1 MPPSICIKT
10 MKKTLIAF
18 LSILLAGFSMSSKPL
33 SEIVARD
40 PFIYADVKSG
50 WYYLY
55 KQKPL
60 SPESPTGGVEI
71 YKSRDLM
78 DWEGPVPVMTIPA
91 DNWITGT
98 IWAPEMHYYKGKYY
112 IFGTVNTGLTW
123 KGTRPEWPPYTYRG
137 TQTFSSK
144 SPEGPFCPVNKDGPV
159 PPMTDMT
166 LDGTLWVEDGIPY
179 MVYCHEWVDVTDGTI
194 EYVRMS
200 KDLGR
205 SMSEPRVL
213 FHASSAKWSN
223 GDPDKYGT
231 HYVSDGPFFYKSK
244 TGELLMIWS
253 SFSQGRYAIG
263 LARSVTGRL
272 AGPWVHEDEP
282 INKED
287 GGHGSIFKTFDGR
300 LAIVFHT
307 PNFNSPAHP
316 VIYELID
323 EGSRLRIGD
332 VISR

>member
-1 MPPSICIKT
+1 
-10 MKKTLIAF
+10 
-18 LSILLAGFSMSSKPL
+18 
-33 SEIVARD
+33 
-40 PFIYADVKSG
+40 
-50 WYYLY
+50 
-55 KQKPL
+55 
-60 SPESPTGGVEI
+60 
-71 YKSRDLM
+71 
-78 DWEGPVPVMTIPA
+78 
-91 DNWITGT
+91 
-98 IWAPEMHYYKGKYY
+98 
-112 IFGTVNTGLTW
+112 
-123 KGTRPEWPPYTYRG
+123 
-137 TQTFSSK
+137 
-144 SPEGPFCPVNKDGPV
+144 
-159 PPMTDMT
+159 MT

-179 MVYCHEWVDVTDGTI
+179 MVYCHEWVEVTDGTI

-253 SFSQGRYAIG
+253 SFSHGRYAIG

-323 EGSRLRIGD
+323 EGSTLRIGD